1 MAVIIDDEEFNAAKL
16 GLGTLGQILL
26 HLQRNNRLVLR
37 LLIDGEAPDPAHI
50 ESVRSTGASDHIIYL
65 ETVDARQT
73 ALDSIALA
81 QQRVAQADS
90 FKEEAADLLRQN
102 QWQPAMQKLAEC
114 LARWREA
121 QQTVLAVSKYFSLN
135 LERITVKGEA
145 LSISLHQ
152 FAVRLRDIQA
162 ALQSEDAVGLT
173 DLLAYETA
181 DCGQWWGGAID
192 AIGALIPATLPVQ
205 SAA

>member
-81 QQRVAQADS
+81 QQRV
-90 FKEEAADLLRQN
+90 
-102 QWQPAMQKLAEC
+102 
-114 LARWREA
+114 
-121 QQTVLAVSKYFSLN
+121 
-135 LERITVKGEA
+135 
-145 LSISLHQ
+145 
-152 FAVRLRDIQA
+152 
-162 ALQSEDAVGLT
+162 GLT

>member
-1 MAVIIDDEEFNAAKL
+1 MAVIIDDEDFNAGKL
-16 GLGTLGQILL
+16 GLGTLGQVLL
-26 HLQRNNRLVLR
+26 HLQRNNRLVIR
-37 LLIDGEAPDPAHI
+37 LLIAGEAPDPAHI
-50 ESVRSTGASDHIIYL
+50 DSIRCTGLSDHVIYF

-81 QQRVAQADS
+81 QQRVAQADG
-90 FKEEAADLLRQN
+90 FKDEAAELLRQN
-102 QWQPAMQKLAEC
+102 QWAAAMQKLSEC

-145 LSISLHQ
+145 LSVSLHQ
-152 FAVRLRDIQA
+152 FAVRLRDIQT
-162 ALQSEDAVGLT
+162 ALQAEDAVGLT

-181 DCGQWWGGAID
+181 QCGQWWS
-192 AIGALIPATLPVQ
+192 GALDGVRVMISTPLSVQ